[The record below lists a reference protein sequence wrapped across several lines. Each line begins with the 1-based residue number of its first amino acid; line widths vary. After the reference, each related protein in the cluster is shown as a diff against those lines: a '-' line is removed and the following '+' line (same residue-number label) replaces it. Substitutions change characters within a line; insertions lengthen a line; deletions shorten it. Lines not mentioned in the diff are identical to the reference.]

1 MTGALEGRSAVPGL
15 ERGLRVLGLFRRAR
29 ATIAPPEMARELGIP
44 RSTVHRLV
52 LTLEELGFLRRVA
65 GGAYALGPAVL
76 TIGFEYLGSLDI
88 VQLSNPVLARLHD
101 ETSWSTHLAVRNG
114 TDIVY
119 LSRHASRAAVTNNV
133 SVGSALPAHA
143 TVMGRVMLAD
153 LAPAELRALYGGKRL
168 PRYTEQTPTTLA
180 ALEAL
185 LAEDRRRGY
194 AVSVS
199 FFERG
204 VASVAAPVR
213 DHSGH
218 AVAAINATAVDAASD
233 RAFLDGALKDRM
245 LAAAAEISA
254 MLGAPSTKPGGIAA
268 GPVPAPSFSHQLFGT

>member
-1 MTGALEGRSAVPGL
+1 MTESLDSRSAVPGL
-15 ERGLRVLGLFRRAR
+15 ERGLRILGLFRRSR
-29 ATIAPPEMARELGIP
+29 AMIAPPEMARELGIP

-65 GGAYALGPAVL
+65 GGAYGLGPAVL

-153 LAPAELRALYGGKRL
+153 LAPAELQALYGETRL

-180 ALEAL
+180 ALEEL
-185 LAEDRRRGY
+185 LAEDRQRGY

-204 VASVAAPVR
+204 VASVAAPLR
-213 DHSGH
+213 DHSGR
-218 AVAAINATAVDAASD
+218 AVAAINVTAVEAALDA
-233 RAFLDGALKDRM
+233 AFLDGALKDRV

-254 MLGAPSTKPGGIAA
+254 MLGAPTTSTGDAA
-268 GPVPAPSFSHQLFGT
+268 AEPVQAPALRSQLFGT